1 MATSD
6 FAALVSR
13 YRECFRSGKTRPVA
27 WREAQLDGLHALL
40 TERAQDFF
48 DVLWK

>member
-40 TERAQDFF
+40 TERAA
-48 DVLWK
+48 VLARSVR